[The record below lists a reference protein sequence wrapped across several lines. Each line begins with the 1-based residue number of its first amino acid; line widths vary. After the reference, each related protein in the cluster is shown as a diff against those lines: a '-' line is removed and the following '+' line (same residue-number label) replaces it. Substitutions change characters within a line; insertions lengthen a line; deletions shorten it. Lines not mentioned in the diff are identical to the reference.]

1 MGTPSAAIKGHRI
14 ASEVSSASTELAID
28 VQMPALTN
36 ECPICKGT
44 LHMSKPYEHSSR
56 CWLTFSALL
65 LLGFLQTAS
74 AMSIRE
80 LRALE
85 RSNAK
90 QGADFVVYYL
100 VGAMEA
106 TVHADAAAA
115 RSGDSPRICL
125 NGRRLDPSMA
135 LSLYNTELRRNA
147 ELYEADMPVPLVMLN
162 ALERVY
168 TC

>member
-1 MGTPSAAIKGHRI
+1 
-14 ASEVSSASTELAID
+14 
-28 VQMPALTN
+28 
-36 ECPICKGT
+36 
-44 LHMSKPYEHSSR
+44 MSKPHAHSAR
-56 CWLTFSALL
+56 RWLTVSALL

-106 TVHADAAAA
+106 TVQADAADA
-115 RSGDSPRICL
+115 RSGNSPRICL
-125 NGRRLDPSMA
+125 NGRRLEPSMA
-135 LSLYNTELRRNA
+135 LSLYSTELRRNA
-147 ELYEADMPVPLVMLN
+147 ELYEADMPVPLVMRN

-168 TC
+168 AC

>member
-1 MGTPSAAIKGHRI
+1 MAALI
-14 ASEVSSASTELAID
+14 
-28 VQMPALTN
+28 N
-36 ECPICKGT
+36 ECPIRKGT
-44 LHMSKPYEHSSR
+44 LHMSKPHAHSAR
-56 CWLTFSALL
+56 RWLTVSALL

-106 TVHADAAAA
+106 TVQADAADA
-115 RSGDSPRICL
+115 RSGNSPRICL
-125 NGRRLDPSMA
+125 NGRRLEPSMA
-135 LSLYNTELRRNA
+135 LSLYSTELRRNA
-147 ELYEADMPVPLVMLN
+147 ELYEADMPVPLVMRN

-168 TC
+168 AC

>member
-1 MGTPSAAIKGHRI
+1 
-14 ASEVSSASTELAID
+14 
-28 VQMPALTN
+28 
-36 ECPICKGT
+36 
-44 LHMSKPYEHSSR
+44 MSKPHAHSAR
-56 CWLTFSALL
+56 CWLTVSALL

-106 TVHADAAAA
+106 TVQADA
-115 RSGDSPRICL
+115 RSGNSPRICL
-125 NGRRLDPSMA
+125 NGRRLEPSMA
-135 LSLYNTELRRNA
+135 LSLYSTELRRNA
-147 ELYEADMPVPLVMLN
+147 ELYEADMPVPLVMRN

-168 TC
+168 AC

>member
-1 MGTPSAAIKGHRI
+1 
-14 ASEVSSASTELAID
+14 
-28 VQMPALTN
+28 MP
-36 ECPICKGT
+36 
-44 LHMSKPYEHSSR
+44 KPYSHSVR
-56 CWLTFSALL
+56 CWLALGAIV

-85 RSNAK
+85 RDNPR

-106 TVHADAAAA
+106 TVQVDAAAVRA
-115 RSGDSPRICL
+115 GDSPRICL
-125 NGRRLDPSMA
+125 NGRRLEPSMA
-135 LSLYNTELRRNA
+135 LSLYRTELRRNA

-162 ALERVY
+162 ALEKVY
-168 TC
+168 ACP

>member
-1 MGTPSAAIKGHRI
+1 
-14 ASEVSSASTELAID
+14 
-28 VQMPALTN
+28 MP
-36 ECPICKGT
+36 
-44 LHMSKPYEHSSR
+44 KPYSHSIR
-56 CWLTFSALL
+56 CWLAISAIV

-85 RSNAK
+85 RDNPR

-106 TVHADAAAA
+106 TVQVDASAVRA
-115 RSGDSPRICL
+115 GDSPRICL
-125 NGRRLDPSMA
+125 NGRRLEPSMA
-135 LSLYNTELRRNA
+135 LSLYRTELRRNA

-162 ALERVY
+162 ALEKVY
-168 TC
+168 ACP

>member
-1 MGTPSAAIKGHRI
+1 
-14 ASEVSSASTELAID
+14 
-28 VQMPALTN
+28 
-36 ECPICKGT
+36 
-44 LHMSKPYEHSSR
+44 MSKPYAHSVR
-56 CWLTFSALL
+56 CWLIVSAFL

-106 TVHADAAAA
+106 TVQSDAAAVRA
-115 RSGDSPRICL
+115 GDSPRICL
-125 NGRRLDPSMA
+125 NGRRLEPSMA
-135 LSLYNTELRRNA
+135 LSLYSTELRRNA
-147 ELYEADMPVPLVMLN
+147 ELYEADMPVPLVVLN

-168 TC
+168 ACP

>member
-1 MGTPSAAIKGHRI
+1 MGHRI
-14 ASEVSSASTELAID
+14 ASEGSYVFTELAIA
-28 VQMPALTN
+28 VQMPVPTNYCPTVQGALQM
-36 ECPICKGT
+36 P
-44 LHMSKPYEHSSR
+44 KPYSRSAR
-56 CWLTFSALL
+56 CWQALSAIA

-85 RSNAK
+85 RDNPK

-106 TVHADAAAA
+106 TVQVDAAAA
-115 RSGDSPRICL
+115 RSGGSPRICL
-125 NGRRLDPSMA
+125 NGRRLLPSMA
-135 LSLYNTELRRNA
+135 LSIYRTELRRNA

-168 TC
+168 AC

>member
-1 MGTPSAAIKGHRI
+1 
-14 ASEVSSASTELAID
+14 
-28 VQMPALTN
+28 
-36 ECPICKGT
+36 
-44 LHMSKPYEHSSR
+44 MSKPHAHSAR
-56 CWLTFSALL
+56 RWLTVSALL

-106 TVHADAAAA
+106 TVQADAADA
-115 RSGDSPRICL
+115 RSGNSPRICL
-125 NGRRLDPSMA
+125 NGRRLEPSMA
-135 LSLYNTELRRNA
+135 LSLYSTELRRNA
-147 ELYEADMPVPLVMLN
+147 ELYEADMPVPLVIRN

-168 TC
+168 AC

>member
-1 MGTPSAAIKGHRI
+1 
-14 ASEVSSASTELAID
+14 
-28 VQMPALTN
+28 
-36 ECPICKGT
+36 
-44 LHMSKPYEHSSR
+44 MSKPHSHSAR
-56 CWLTFSALL
+56 CWLTVSALL

-106 TVHADAAAA
+106 TVQADAADA
-115 RSGDSPRICL
+115 RSSNSPRICL
-125 NGRRLDPSMA
+125 NGRRLEPSMA
-135 LSLYNTELRRNA
+135 LSLYQTELRRNA
-147 ELYEADMPVPLVMLN
+147 ELYEADMPVPLVMRN

-168 TC
+168 AC

>member
-1 MGTPSAAIKGHRI
+1 
-14 ASEVSSASTELAID
+14 
-28 VQMPALTN
+28 
-36 ECPICKGT
+36 
-44 LHMSKPYEHSSR
+44 MSKPHAHSAR
-56 CWLTFSALL
+56 RWLTVSALL

-85 RSNAK
+85 RINAK

-106 TVHADAAAA
+106 TVQADAADA
-115 RSGDSPRICL
+115 RSGNSPRICL
-125 NGRRLDPSMA
+125 NGRRLEPSMA
-135 LSLYNTELRRNA
+135 LSLYSTELRRNA
-147 ELYEADMPVPLVMLN
+147 ELYEADMPVPLVMRN

-168 TC
+168 AC

>member
-1 MGTPSAAIKGHRI
+1 
-14 ASEVSSASTELAID
+14 
-28 VQMPALTN
+28 
-36 ECPICKGT
+36 
-44 LHMSKPYEHSSR
+44 MSKPHAHSAR
-56 CWLTFSALL
+56 RWLTVSSLL

-106 TVHADAAAA
+106 TVQADAADA
-115 RSGDSPRICL
+115 RSGNSPRICL
-125 NGRRLDPSMA
+125 NGRRLEPSMA
-135 LSLYNTELRRNA
+135 LSLYSTELRRNA
-147 ELYEADMPVPLVMLN
+147 ELYEADMPVPLVMRN

-168 TC
+168 AC